1 MTYLLEFVN
10 SLVELCNINGA
21 TSIFLLNIIICFVSG
36 EGLSASRHSLRAGL
50 SASNISLRG
59 ENRLSLLLNYL
70 LPGTPAASRSA
81 TPLPTP
87 QCTPPSSP
95 RCGHKGPTNVQPS
108 ELQCPALLVSPA
120 NDDIPKVIIHPPEE
134 DLEAQESK
142 KTSEDISDVTPGNYF
157 NSNCPCVVLSAAES
171 LALQSLSH
179 SLSNHDLY
187 TSVCM
192 FCFFICGIFME
203 NFYSVF

>member
-1 MTYLLEFVN
+1 M
-10 SLVELCNINGA
+10 
-21 TSIFLLNIIICFVSG
+21 
-36 EGLSASRHSLRAGL
+36 
-50 SASNISLRG
+50 
-59 ENRLSLLLNYL
+59 SLLLNYL
-70 LPGTPAASRSA
+70 LPGSPAASRST

-142 KTSEDISDVTPGNYF
+142 EKTSEDISDVTPGNYF

-179 SLSNHDLY
+179 SLSHHDLY

-192 FCFFICGIFME
+192 LCFFICDIFTGQR
-203 NFYSVF
+203 YSVF